1 MFNPAADR
9 NGSGSS
15 PAARNLAQTSRE
27 SPPVAVGIE
36 CNGEVLGVRMGNQ

>member
-1 MFNPAADR
+1 VFNPAADK

-27 SPPVAVGIE
+27 IAPVALGTE
-36 CNGEVLGVRMGNQ
+36 CNGEVLGMRME